1 MQIMQAGGGESVLKA
16 VLFFGKRDEKGVEMP
31 RSHAKCG
38 HTAKA

>member
-1 MQIMQAGGGESVLKA
+1 MQIMQTGGESVLKA
-16 VLFFGKRDEKGVEMP
+16 VLFFGKRDEKGGEMP

>member
-1 MQIMQAGGGESVLKA
+1 MQIMQTVRWKCVKGFA
-16 VLFFGKRDEKGVEMP
+16 FFGKRDEKGGETL

>member
-1 MQIMQAGGGESVLKA
+1 MQIMQTGGVKCVKGFA
-16 VLFFGKRDEKGVEMP
+16 FFGKRDEKGGETP